1 MIRRARLLST
11 AAMLALLLVACGEG
25 DEPAAESSVEGT
37 SEPAVTSA
45 EPATTRAEPAIV
57 YAGPAGDAYE
67 VFSSN
72 LVGEDLEQ
80 LTSLGGDVA
89 FPVWSPN
96 GDRILFVAMGNDS
109 ADVMV
114 LDTASG
120 ETSVA
125 LAGNGNPA
133 DWGPR
138 GERILVTKGGD
149 EGRGLYIIDV
159 ATGAEERVDT
169 GSSDDAYA
177 RWGRNGSTVAYESG
191 RDGNPEI
198 YVTNLESGE
207 TTRLTDNDLLDE
219 WPSLSRD
226 GSQVTWASGTEEE
239 KNLWVMRADGS
250 EKRQLTGGMLFGD
263 ACPEWSPDDTRILLT
278 VRENGQSVL
287 KIIDLAS
294 GEVTHIGAGAGA
306 SWR

>member
-1 MIRRARLLST
+1 MNHAAIRRTQLLSVS
-11 AAMLALLLVACGEG
+11 AALALFLVACGG
-25 DEPAAESSVEGT
+25 GNEPAADSAAGGT
-37 SEPAVTSA
+37 PEPTVAGSEHT
-45 EPATTRAEPAIV
+45 IV
-57 YAGPAGDAYE
+57 YAGPVGDAYE

-72 LVGEDLEQ
+72 LAGEATRQ

-89 FPVWSPN
+89 FPVLSPD
-96 GDRILFVAMGNDS
+96 GARVLFVAMGEDS

-114 LDTASG
+114 VDIESG
-120 ETSVA
+120 ATSVA

-138 GERILVTKGGD
+138 GERILVTKD
-149 EGRGLYIIDV
+149 AAEGRGLYIIDV
-159 ATGAEERVDT
+159 ITGAEERVDT
-169 GSSDDAYA
+169 GSSADAYA
-177 RWGRNGSTVAYESG
+177 RWGRTGSTVAYESG

-207 TTRLTDNDLLDE
+207 TTRLTENDQLDE

-226 GSQVTWASGTEEE
+226 GSHVAWASGTEEE

-250 EKRQLTGGMLFGD
+250 EQRQVTEGLLFGD
-263 ACPEWSPDDTRILLT
+263 ACPEWSPDGSQIILT
-278 VRENGQSVL
+278 VRETDQFVL
-287 KIIDLAS
+287 KLVDLAS
-294 GEVTHIGAGAGA
+294 GDVTHIGVGAGA

>member
-1 MIRRARLLST
+1 MIRPAQLLS
-11 AAMLALLLVACGEG
+11 AVAPLALFLVACGG
-25 DEPAAESSVEGT
+25 STEPSADSAADSAAGGAP
-37 SEPAVTSA
+37 EPAVASS
-45 EPATTRAEPAIV
+45 EPAIV
-57 YAGPAGDAYE
+57 YAGPSGDATE

-72 LVGEDLEQ
+72 LAGEVARQ
-80 LTSLGGDVA
+80 LTSRGGNVA
-89 FPVWSPN
+89 FPVWSPD
-96 GDRILFVAMGNDS
+96 GGRILFVARGEDS
-109 ADVMV
+109 ANVMV

-125 LAGNGNPA
+125 LADNGNPA

-149 EGRGLYIIDV
+149 AGRGLYIIDL

-177 RWGRNGSTVAYESG
+177 RWGRNGDTVTYESG

-198 YVTNLESGE
+198 YVTDLESGK

-226 GSQVTWASGTEEE
+226 GGQVAWASGTEEE
-239 KNLWVMRADGS
+239 KNLWVMRTDGS
-250 EKRQLTGGMLFGD
+250 EKRRVTEGLMFGD
-263 ACPEWSPDDTRILLT
+263 AFPEWSPDGSRILLT
-278 VRENGQSVL
+278 VRENDQFVL
-287 KIIDLAS
+287 KLIDLAS
-294 GEVTHIGAGAGA
+294 GEVTHIGEGAGA

>member
-1 MIRRARLLST
+1 MSQTAIRPGQFLSVAT
-11 AAMLALLLVACGEG
+11 ALALLLVACGGGNEPVAG
-25 DEPAAESSVEGT
+25 DTPAPAATG
-37 SEPAVTSA
+37 A
-45 EPATTRAEPAIV
+45 EHAIV

-67 VFSSN
+67 LFSSN
-72 LVGEDLEQ
+72 LTGDAPRQ

-89 FPVWSPN
+89 FPVWSPD
-96 GDRILFVAMGNDS
+96 GARILFVAMGEDS

-114 LDTASG
+114 LDPESG
-120 ETSVA
+120 EISVA
-125 LAGNGNPA
+125 LADNGNPT

-149 EGRGLYIIDV
+149 AGRGLYIVVV
-159 ATGAEERVDT
+159 ATGAEERVNT

-198 YVTNLESGE
+198 YMTNLKSGE

-226 GSQVTWASGTEEE
+226 GSQVAWGSGTEEE

-250 EKRQLTGGMLFGD
+250 EKRRLTEGLLFGD
-263 ACPEWSPDDTRILLT
+263 AFPEWSPDGSQILMT
-278 VRENGQSVL
+278 VREHDRFVL
-287 KIIDLAS
+287 NLVDLAS
-294 GEVTHIGAGAGA
+294 GEVTHIGEGAGA